1 MRKRTTQK
9 RTARKCATRKH
20 ITRKYAIQK
29 CATRK
34 RINRRFFEKRAT
46 RKRLNR
52 HASTF
57 SLSCAFIP
65 SPAKAG
71 VQTCFRVSEER
82 AKAQKRFRKWRACAP
97 PFRSGFPLSR
107 ERRAIIFLMLL
118 FCAVSSYASGNS
130 KQTTAEKPMNFTPE
144 NADDP
149 KITALLAEIRRVGG
163 GILSDARPFYVPVF
177 PDSSNEVNNC
187 FVAVSERIEK
197 DGGES
202 IIGWTLRKETML
214 MSAEFH
220 SIWKSPAGKLLDI
233 TSKGIPLPGQSII
246 IPTSRI
252 LFVLAP
258 GKTYEGKPVNN
269 INLNISG
276 NPLMDDYIACCNAIF
291 NITNRGERAHQREIT
306 RSMLSA
312 AEENALRLLVKS
324 CKNLLSAARAGC
336 KTKNSP
342 CFCGSGEKF
351 KFCCGEVVRKAL
363 KSVRE

>member
-1 MRKRTTQK
+1 M
-9 RTARKCATRKH
+9 
-20 ITRKYAIQK
+20 QK

-34 RINRRFFEKRAT
+34 RLNRRRLRLFSRPRLYFRA
-46 RKRLNR
+46 R
-52 HASTF
+52 
-57 SLSCAFIP
+57 AFIP

-118 FCAVSSYASGNS
+118 FCAVSSYASRNS

-149 KITALLAEIRRVGG
+149 KVMELLAEIRRVGG
-163 GILSDARPFYVPVF
+163 GILSDARPFYVPVI
-177 PDSSNEVNNC
+177 PDPSSEVNGC
-187 FVAVSERIEK
+187 FVNVPEKIAK

-202 IIGWTLRKETML
+202 IVGWTLRKETML

-233 TSKGIPLPGQSII
+233 TPKKGA
-246 IPTSRI
+246 PTSRI
-252 LFVLAP
+252 LFVSAP
-258 GKTYEGKPVNN
+258 EKVYEGKLVNN

-276 NPLMDDYIACCNAIF
+276 YPLVDDYIACLQAIF
-291 NITNRGERAHQREIT
+291 NIKNRGGRVFQHGKHKIKGKESRVFDLLER
-306 RSMLSA
+306 SCVMLHIA
-312 AEENALRLLVKS
+312 V
-324 CKNLLSAARAGC
+324 RAGC
-336 KTKNSP
+336 QTKNSP
-342 CFCGSGEKF
+342 CPCESGEKF
-351 KFCCGEVVRKAL
+351 KLCRHGKIVYEAL
-363 KSVRE
+363 KSARDFE